1 MFFPGETITHVF
13 YIPFNMNEVSHV
25 VLSYKQNGAIMFEKT
40 VTSGFEA
47 DSSTTTKISYPLTQ
61 NESLLFEDNSPFTIQ
76 CNVYTI
82 NGTRHT
88 SYEMSSESGIQYLRD
103 VLDASTTPL
112 TIILN
117 PSDCY
122 VDHIGD
128 IATFKIV
135 TQGAI
140 KFQWQYSVNNG
151 EWKDSSNGTLQTY
164 QIEAT
169 LDRINTHKY
178 RCIIYD
184 QAMNSLTS
192 NEVKIM
198 YVDRSDE

>member
-13 YIPFNMNEVSHV
+13 YIPFNINEVNHI

-47 DSSTTTKISYPLTQ
+47 DATNITKVSYPLSQ
-61 NESLLFEDNSPFTIQ
+61 NESLLFEDDSPFTIQ
-76 CNVYTI
+76 CNVYT
-82 NGTRHT
+82 NGGTRHT
-88 SYEMSSESGIQYLRD
+88 SHEMNSESGIQYLRD
-103 VLDASTTPL
+103 VLTSAPL
-112 TIILN
+112 AILIN
-117 PSDCY
+117 PSNCY

-128 IATFKIV
+128 TAVFKI
-135 TQGAI
+135 TAQGAM
-140 KFQWQYSVNNG
+140 KYQWQYSVNNG
-151 EWKDSSNGTLQTY
+151 EWKDSSEGKMATY

-169 LDRINTHKY
+169 RERIDTHKY

-184 QAMNSLTS
+184 QALNSMVST
-192 NEVKIM
+192 VARIM